1 MTQWIAGITRGH
13 NGATVLLKD
22 GEVVFYLEEERLSR
36 KKYDGGPFAGM
47 LKIKEYTDK
56 IDYLVVAHTQ
66 PLEASG
72 RIDFTGD
79 DMYTGFARKI
89 GLIDQNPK
97 YKLNQPKIH
106 PQVIDMGLLHH
117 EMHAAC
123 AFYNSGFEEA
133 ACVIVDGAGTFVP
146 LGDDSIG
153 WELETIFHASY
164 PNDFVTKYKHIGLR
178 GPQTTFEKIQVPH
191 AFRGKPDDLH
201 DVIFSDRPGITK
213 CYEAMTNYCGFPF
226 IEAGKAMGLAPY
238 GKENPNIPFIFHGE
252 EGRHLSNR
260 NLFVPNYPNGAHI
273 DAMGFPYLNTDNLE
287 VRKDLAYAVQKATQE
302 QVLRLIKKA
311 IEVTGSK
318 NVVLAGGFGLN
329 CVANYY
335 YLSQLPEGV
344 KIYNEPISHD
354 GGTSIGAAKYVH
366 HEITKDRTIRKQNS
380 IYYGPNYFETTGYN
394 INLDESDGESM
405 RDITKDEIID
415 LIREKNIVALYQ
427 GGSEAGPR
435 ALGNRTLMFDPTV
448 ENGKDLVNEVKH
460 REWFRPFAGTVL
472 AEHVHEYFDLRG
484 MEDTPFMMYAVN
496 CQPGVEKII
505 PSIIHVDG
513 TCRIQTVT
521 KEQNKHY
528 YELIEKFHEKTGVPI
543 LFNTSFNL
551 GGDPLVETI
560 DDAIDT
566 LRRSDI
572 EYLYLPEIDQLVHIP
587 KNSTE
592 EEDPILGE

>member
-1 MTQWIAGITRGH
+1 MAQWIAGITRGH

-36 KKYDGGPFAGM
+36 KKYDGGPLAGL
-47 LKIKEYTDK
+47 LKVKDYTDK
-56 IDYLVVAHTQ
+56 IDYLVIAHTQ
-66 PLEASG
+66 PLDSAG
-72 RIDFTGD
+72 KIDFTGD
-79 DMYTGFARKI
+79 DMFTGFARKI
-89 GLIDQNPK
+89 GLIDQKFNGRE
-97 YKLNQPKIH
+97 H
-106 PQVIDMGLLHH
+106 PQVVDLGLIHH
-117 EMHAAC
+117 ELHAAC

-146 LGDDSIG
+146 LGDNNIG

-164 PNDFVTKYKHIGLR
+164 PNDFKTKYKHIGVR

-191 AFRGKPDDLH
+191 SFRGKEGDLH
-201 DVIFSDRPGITK
+201 DVVFSDRPGITK
-213 CYEAMTNYCGFPF
+213 CYEAMTNYCGFSF

-238 GKENPNIPFIFHGE
+238 GKPNPNIPFIFHGE
-252 EGRHLSNR
+252 EGKFLSNR

-273 DAMGFPYLNTDNLE
+273 DRVGFPYLNTDNLE
-287 VRKDLAYAVQKATQE
+287 VKKDLAYAVQKATEE

-318 NVVLAGGFGLN
+318 NVVVAGGYGLN
-329 CVANYY
+329 CCANYH
-335 YLSQLPEGV
+335 YLSGLPEGV

-354 GGTSIGAAKYVH
+354 GGTCIGAAKFVH
-366 HEITKDRTIRKQNS
+366 HQINNDKTIRKQTS
-380 IYYGPNYFETTGYN
+380 IYYGPNYFETTGYD
-394 INLDESDGESM
+394 INLDETNGETI
-405 RDITKDEIID
+405 REVTKDEVID

-448 ENGKDLVNEVKH
+448 PNGKDLVNEIKH
-460 REWFRPFAGTVL
+460 REWFRPFAGTIM
-472 AEHVHEYFDLRG
+472 AEYVHDYFDLRG

-496 CQPGVEKII
+496 CQPGVEKVI

-528 YELIEKFHEKTGVPI
+528 YELIEKFREKTGIPI

-566 LRRSDI
+566 LRKSDI
-572 EYLYLPEIDQLVHIP
+572 QYLYLPEIDQLIHIP
-587 KNSTE
+587 GNSE
-592 EEDPILGE
+592 KEIDPLLGE